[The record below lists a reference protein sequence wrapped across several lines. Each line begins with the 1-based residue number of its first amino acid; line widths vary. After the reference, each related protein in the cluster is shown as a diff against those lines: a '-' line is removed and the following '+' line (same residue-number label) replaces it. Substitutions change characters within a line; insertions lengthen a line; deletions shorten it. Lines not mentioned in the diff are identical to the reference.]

1 MKNRNFRTLK
11 GLRQRQAGY
20 TLVEL
25 AITVSIIAV
34 LIVGTLTGVQRL
46 LRSNNSNSTLT
57 QTQVAITNI
66 AKVVST
72 AGTAKN
78 SVLGIGA
85 VEGTPTLAALGVWDS
100 SAVTISGNPAVRAV
114 INPFSGAVTVNQN
127 AAQVGLPG
135 TGSGPNTGYWY
146 RLNGIPEDVCPSLAS
161 SFVNTAAGI
170 YVSVADS
177 SANGSLTPGL
187 PAAYKTPGNPT
198 LNTTNLAAA
207 CTGNSGGSVQIAL
220 FVLN

>member
-57 QTQVAITNI
+57 QTQVAVTNI
-66 AKVVST
+66 AKVVAT
-72 AGTAKN
+72 AGQGVYGGAGQADGTN
-78 SVLGIGA
+78 VLA
-85 VEGTPTLAALGVWDS
+85 QLGVWDP
-100 SAVTISGNPAVRAV
+100 SAVTLTGAVRTV
-114 INPFSGAVTVNQN
+114 SNPFSGSITVSPNTAIVGAV
-127 AAQVGLPG
+127 P
-135 TGSGPNTGYWY
+135 TGSAAGTGYWY
-146 RLNGIPEDVCPSLAS
+146 RIAGVPEDICPSLAG

-170 YVSVADS
+170 YIQNAPPADL
-177 SANGSLTPGL
+177 SLTTGT
-187 PAAYKTPGNPT
+187 AYKTPGVAA
-198 LNTTNLAAA
+198 LNTTNLATA
-207 CTGNSGGSVQIAL
+207 CNGNTGGSVQIAL
-220 FVLN
+220 FILT

>member
-57 QTQVAITNI
+57 QTQVAVTNI
-66 AKVVST
+66 AKVVAT
-72 AGTAKN
+72 AGKGVYGGAGQADGTN
-78 SVLGIGA
+78 VLA
-85 VEGTPTLAALGVWDS
+85 QLGVWDA
-100 SAVTISGNPAVRAV
+100 SAVTTSAAVPPVRTV
-114 INPFSGAVTVNQN
+114 TNPFSGSITVSPNTAPIGGAN
-127 AAQVGLPG
+127 GAAA
-135 TGSGPNTGYWY
+135 NTGYWY
-146 RLNGIPEDVCPSLAS
+146 RIGGVPEDICPSLAS

-170 YVSVADS
+170 YIDTPGAGDSLSVT
-177 SANGSLTPGL
+177 NGVAYKTPGL
-187 PAAYKTPGNPT
+187 PALSTA
-198 LNTTNLAAA
+198 NLATG
-207 CTGNSGGSVQIAL
+207 CTGNTGGTVQIAL
-220 FVLN
+220 FILT

>member
-57 QTQVAITNI
+57 QTQVAVTNI
-66 AKVVST
+66 AKVVAT
-72 AGTAKN
+72 AGKGVYGGAGQADGTN
-78 SVLGIGA
+78 VLA
-85 VEGTPTLAALGVWDS
+85 QLGVWDA
-100 SAVTISGNPAVRAV
+100 SAVTVTGV
-114 INPFSGAVTVNQN
+114 IRTVTNPFSGSITVSPNTAV
-127 AAQVGLPG
+127 VGAGNNGAGL
-135 TGSGPNTGYWY
+135 NTGYWY
-146 RLNGIPEDVCPSLAS
+146 RISGVPEDICPSLAS

-170 YVSVADS
+170 YIDTPAAGASLS
-177 SANGSLTPGL
+177 ITNGS
-187 PAAYKTPGNPT
+187 AYKTPGVAA
-198 LNTTNLAAA
+198 LNTANLATA
-207 CTGNSGGSVQIAL
+207 CNGNAGGTVQIAL
-220 FVLN
+220 FILT

>member
-57 QTQVAITNI
+57 QTQVAVTNI
-66 AKVVST
+66 AKVVATATRTVYGT
-72 AGTAKN
+72 AGQDGTN
-78 SVLGIGA
+78 VLA
-85 VEGTPTLAALGVWDS
+85 QLGVWDP
-100 SAVTISGNPAVRAV
+100 SAVTTSTANPPVRTV
-114 INPFSGAVTVNQN
+114 TNPFSGAVTVSPNTALVGN
-127 AAQVGLPG
+127 AG
-135 TGSGPNTGYWY
+135 TGSGIGTGYWY
-146 RLNGIPEDVCPSLAS
+146 RIAGVPEDICPSLAG

-170 YVSVADS
+170 YIQNAPPADLS
-177 SANGSLTPGL
+177 TTAGT
-187 PAAYKTPGNPT
+187 AYKTPGVAA
-198 LNTTNLAAA
+198 LNTTNLATA
-207 CTGNSGGSVQIAL
+207 CNGNTGGTVQIAL
-220 FVLN
+220 FILT

>member
-11 GLRQRQAGY
+11 GQRQRQAGY

-66 AKVVST
+66 AKVVAT
-72 AGTAKN
+72 ATRTVYGTAAQDGTN
-78 SVLGIGA
+78 VLA
-85 VEGTPTLAALGVWDS
+85 QLGVWDP
-100 SAVTISGNPAVRAV
+100 SAVTLTGAVRTV
-114 INPFSGAVTVNQN
+114 SNPFSGSITVSPNT
-127 AAQVGLPG
+127 AIVGVAP
-135 TGSGPNTGYWY
+135 TGSAAGTGYWY
-146 RLNGIPEDVCPSLAS
+146 RIAGVPEDICPSLAG

-170 YVSVADS
+170 FIQNAPPADL
-177 SANGSLTPGL
+177 SLTTGT
-187 PAAYKTPGNPT
+187 AYKTPGVAA
-198 LNTTNLAAA
+198 LNTTNLATA
-207 CTGNSGGSVQIAL
+207 CNGNTGGSVQIAL
-220 FVLN
+220 FILT